1 MAVQLSPYLT
11 FDGNAREAVEF
22 YASVFGVTPD
32 LSTYDSVGPVDDPAQ
47 AKKIMH
53 SQLALEGVGTLM
65 ASDTV
70 PGMAPATSS
79 SVALFGGPGD
89 RARLESWFAA
99 LSDGAADVMA
109 IETAPWGDAFG
120 MLTDRFGTVWMV
132 NVAGEGAT
140 P

>member
-22 YASVFGVTPD
+22 YASVLGVTPD

-53 SQLALEGVGTLM
+53 SQLVVEGVGTLM

-89 RARLESWFAA
+89 RARLESWFTA
-99 LSDGAADVMA
+99 LSDGATDVVP
-109 IETAPWGDAFG
+109 IENAPWGDAFG

-132 NVAGEGAT
+132 NVAAADT
-140 P
+140 TS